1 MHNSS
6 FEDSV
11 MIRNATKSKVENW
24 FAGGITRV
32 DIHMEDGIPH
42 VQVEALSRTYAMDM
56 NAKKRSYQ
64 NKYQTYTDIIA
75 QLVEGYPRGD
85 AQNMATSDQAAIGAL
100 MVQYEET
107 DWAFM
112 KRLAARLG
120 TVILPDVQMDAP
132 RVCFGVPDAS
142 WGMKLN
148 SKRYTLMKD
157 RAAYEMLKAQVEGS
171 EGENLHE
178 EDFIYYRVSSGQY
191 CQVGDDVEFK
201 NQVWV
206 VSESVISYAAGRL
219 HREYVLVKRQSLRRK
234 SKRNERIQGTSL
246 EGRVL
251 KRANNMVKVHL
262 DIDDAH
268 DEQGNW
274 WFPYSG
280 EGNNLFHCLPDEG
293 ARIKVYFPS
302 GNEKQAIAIN
312 SVRGGSDEMKSRT
325 VFQKPATKVFEMPG
339 DAKMQLGDDGVL
351 FKKGTVTLHLDGGN
365 ISVDAGEDVLL
376 VAGSQLELGSGNGS
390 GVLESI
396 RMRATQSIAMQTNQE
411 HYVFINGDRVGI
423 KSSKLD
429 LQKINVDYMELLT
442 DEELKQMYMDELAQ
456 QQISMAA
463 LNASLDVGAA
473 IDIPDSQKAQIRAD
487 VEARVNSDPKGA
499 DVARSWMGGKSESD
513 QQELYQKK
521 YARQASGSEE
531 QQPDLEQQQKT
542 YDQMDKDRTAVHNW
556 NKDVQGIIEKGK
568 SEGKSQAD
576 IRASIPAPPVLA
588 SREAKQR
595 SQPGLF
601 QQMLD
606 HTGIGNFLERMAP
619 YMDEY
624 ALANIVPQKPDYLS
638 KKTDKIVYFS
648 RYTHEVLII
657 QPQVIMAE
665 LNMMLGIIA
674 VIAAIPT
681 GGESLY
687 LLTIADVVIGG
698 ATTYVSY
705 QKWKDL
711 KNGITDSNPSF
722 LGLDQEMLDTL
733 GIGLAVVSLASLM
746 KHGLYKAADKLAN
759 GKNVAALDEAWS
771 VWKSKLDNLG
781 NSSENWFSNPQLV
794 GANGV
799 NIGRYDL
806 GDAAKGGKPK
816 NLSPERQR
824 QVQDLEDGMYSGRGG
839 YSGKGAGDDLLSPD
853 GKFID
858 PKLESDYQKYLAR
871 KSKEGKSPRDRL
883 EWKEARDYWLNDS
896 PMARGNAFNKKAVK
910 EDWYPVNELH
920 LSNGKRLDSY
930 DPIKGEII
938 SRKATDLELID
949 ISTFESYL
957 KELKNKYPAGTVIR
971 SNAYPELDGLP
982 LTGKQILEIPESN
995 KNFSQI
1001 QEYIDLAKSKYGIE
1015 IRFRGE

>member
-1 MHNSS
+1 MEAIYAGDGYELLWPYPLKAVRNFRIERKFNAHTRCTFTAEMSEKDAEACMRNSS

-11 MIRNATKSKVENW
+11 MIRNAMKSKVQNW
-24 FAGGITRV
+24 FAGGITKV
-32 DIHMEDGIPH
+32 DIQMEDGIPH
-42 VQVEALSRTYAMDM
+42 VQIEALSRTYAMDR

-64 NKYQTYTDIIA
+64 NKFQTYTDVI
-75 QLVEGYPRGD
+75 QRLVEGYPRGD
-85 AQNMATSDQAAIGAL
+85 AQNMATSDRATIGAL

-112 KRLAARLG
+112 KRLAARVG

-132 RVCFGVPDAS
+132 RVCFGVPDTS

-157 RAAYEMLKAQVEGS
+157 RAAYEMLKAHEEGN
-171 EGENLHE
+171 EEQNLHE

-206 VSESVISYAAGRL
+206 VSESAISYASGLL
-219 HREYVLVKRQSLRRK
+219 HHEYVLVKRQALRRK

-246 EGRVL
+246 EGRVV

-262 DIDDAH
+262 DIDEGH

-302 GNEKQAIAIN
+302 GIEKQAVAIN

-325 VFQKPATKVFEMPG
+325 VFQKPSTKVFEIPG

-376 VAGSQLELGSGNGS
+376 VAGSQLELGSGSGS

-396 RMRATQSIAMQTNQE
+396 RMRASQSIAMQTNSE
-411 HYVFINGDRVGI
+411 HYVFISGDRVGI

-429 LQKINVDYMELLT
+429 LQKINVDFMELLT

-463 LNASLDVGAA
+463 LNTSLDIGAA

-487 VEARVNSDPKGA
+487 VEAQVNSDPKGA
-499 DVARSWMGGKSESD
+499 DAARSWMGGKSESD

-521 YARQASGSEE
+521 YARQERGSEE
-531 QQPDLEQQQKT
+531 QQPDMEQQQKT

-588 SREAKQR
+588 SQEKQP
-595 SQPGLF
+595 SGNPSIF
-601 QQMLD
+601 QEMLD

-619 YMDEY
+619 ALEAY

-638 KKTDKIVYFS
+638 KKTDKVVYFS
-648 RYTHEVLII
+648 RYTYEVLII

-665 LNMMLGIIA
+665 LNIMFGIIA
-674 VIAAIPT
+674 VITAIPT
-681 GGESLY
+681 AGESLY
-687 LLTIADVVIGG
+687 LLAAADAAIGAATIVVS
-698 ATTYVSY
+698 AE
-705 QKWKDL
+705 KLKDL
-711 KNGITDSNPSF
+711 KNGIADSDPTF
-722 LGLDQEMLDTL
+722 LGLDQAMLDKL

-746 KHGLYKAADKLAN
+746 KHGLFKAADKLAN
-759 GKNVAALDEAWS
+759 GKNIAALDEAWS
-771 VWKSKLDNLG
+771 AWKNRLDDF
-781 NSSENWFSNPQLV
+781 E
-794 GANGV
+794 
-799 NIGRYDL
+799 
-806 GDAAKGGKPK
+806 
-816 NLSPERQR
+816 
-824 QVQDLEDGMYSGRGG
+824 
-839 YSGKGAGDDLLSPD
+839 GDDLDLAVWDTKRVSGNVFKIDKYGNRKMRASDFKKFKNDMEKAGVKVVIDKVKVPK
-853 GKFID
+853 GKAGGFD
-858 PKLESDYQKYLAR
+858 PETGIMYFRGTPSQIAAFHESVHAKQWLELGKEKYLAQ
-871 KSKEGKSPRDRL
+871 SIL
-883 EWKEARDYWLNDS
+883 EREEYVYRAIMENKQNFTRAELIATERYIYLL
-896 PMARGNAFNKKAVK
+896 RYNKKAPYG
-910 EDWYPVNELH
+910 WPPA
-920 LSNGKRLDSY
+920 DS
-930 DPIKGEII
+930 EI
-938 SRKATDLELID
+938 
-949 ISTFESYL
+949 
-957 KELKNKYPAGTVIR
+957 
-971 SNAYPELDGLP
+971 
-982 LTGKQILEIPESN
+982 
-995 KNFSQI
+995 
-1001 QEYIDLAKSKYGIE
+1001 
-1015 IRFRGE
+1015 FRGCLDE